1 MHILM
6 QLPGTLTVSSVMRII
21 KSETTKAFVHSTY
34 FPNFEGWGEGFAS
47 FTVSESA
54 TEIVKNY
61 IINQTEHHQNQ
72 SLIPSMEMPTQSI

>member
-1 MHILM
+1 M

-21 KSETTKAFVHSTY
+21 KSETTKAFVRSTY